1 MKNRFLF
8 ILFFTSFFSIAQNI
22 IKGTVYEANVALEG
36 AAVYLNSTMLGTTT
50 NADGEFSI
58 PVKDGQFELIVS
70 YLGFKKIIY
79 SLNTENYN
87 KPLVFKLIEEA
98 NMLNEIVITKTI
110 YDDEWKHNL
119 DFFKKQFI
127 GRSKLAK
134 GCEILNPKVLHFEF
148 NAKDNILTAIAR
160 KPLLLKHKKLGYIIT
175 YELESF
181 IKNKNYLTYLGYSRY
196 KQIEGNKRK
205 QKRWEKNRLKA
216 YNGSSVHFFK
226 SVLNNTIDEEGF
238 IVHQFKRVPNPARP
252 DEKTIK
258 KAKELIKLHKNSIN
272 FSVKIEKPK
281 TRLDSALVV
290 VRKAKLSK
298 YADYLYKSKLI
309 KEEIITSNNNITTLS
324 FNDNLSIVYTKE
336 KEEMGYV
343 MRNHFSKK
351 RYPLSQTSSIIP
363 LNKNIVIDKTGIL
376 VNPLDIYFE
385 GYWSYEK
392 FGDSLPLDYESSVS
406 KQ

>member
-351 RYPLSQTSSIIP
+351 RSPLSQTSSIIP
-363 LNKNIVIDKTGIL
+363 LNKNIVIDKTGVL
-376 VNPLDIYFE
+376 VNPLDIYFV

-392 FGDSLPLDYESSVS
+392 FGDSLPLDYEPSVS